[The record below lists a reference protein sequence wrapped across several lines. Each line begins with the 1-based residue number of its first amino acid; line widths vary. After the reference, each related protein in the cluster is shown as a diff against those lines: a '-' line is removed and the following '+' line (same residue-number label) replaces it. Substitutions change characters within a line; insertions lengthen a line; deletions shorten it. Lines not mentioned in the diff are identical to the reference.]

1 MISLYVTYLEIEWG
15 NHNDTFVSELRRNYP
30 NLPFVQIMSKTSQDD
45 MNSSL
50 EQQVSQILEN
60 SKQEVEELMG
70 NNQIIKEQEK
80 KI

>member
-1 MISLYVTYLEIEWG
+1 
-15 NHNDTFVSELRRNYP
+15 
-30 NLPFVQIMSKTSQDD
+30 MSKTSQDD